1 MAGAWLIDGWVLK
14 GRAGEETGLIL
25 KVKRDG
31 KVGSLGRHSA
41 NHLFRFGL
49 SGVGAKTQ
57 AFADDA
63 PGLIEPHD
71 AVVNF
76 DHDMSLKGGC

>member
-1 MAGAWLIDGWVLK
+1 
-14 GRAGEETGLIL
+14 
-25 KVKRDG
+25 
-31 KVGSLGRHSA
+31 
-41 NHLFRFGL
+41 L